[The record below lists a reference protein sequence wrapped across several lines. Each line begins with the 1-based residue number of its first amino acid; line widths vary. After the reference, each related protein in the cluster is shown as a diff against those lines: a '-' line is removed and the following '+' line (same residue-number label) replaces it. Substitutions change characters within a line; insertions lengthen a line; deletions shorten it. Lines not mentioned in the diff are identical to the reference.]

1 MRPALRRGPSS
12 LGKHMSGNRR
22 SMVVPTVHEEVPDT
36 RSDDLRPS
44 TNIVRSLSVIHEDLV
59 IIFAN

>member
-1 MRPALRRGPSS
+1 MRLTLRRGPSS

-22 SMVVPTVHEEVPDT
+22 SMVVPTVHEVPGT

>member
-1 MRPALRRGPSS
+1 
-12 LGKHMSGNRR
+12 MSGNRR

-36 RSDDLRPS
+36 RSGDLRPS

-59 IIFAN
+59 IVFAD